1 MTEWTAHAQL
11 ERRRIGAFSEHVG
24 VMVAFEDQ
32 GVTTRQPR
40 FDMRGDVAG
49 VGEQAEAAGAVGEYK
64 LAGFARIMRHGV
76 GVNGDVIHGEILVA
90 DNETDVW
97 KRAHCN
103 GAERRMRSDREP
115 HRQSILAR
123 QRTDATNVIAMFMG
137 NQNGGELGRI
147 TTEARQAA
155 LGFTQ
160 REAAI
165 HQNEGVPAGNQ
176 QAVAAAAA
184 AEYGKTKG
192 PVAALMVCVDQRA
205 AEHGLTQLLLQHS
218 QQSLSGWGSVRFA
231 FHVVHTDATA
241 SLVALEA
248 NLKTIAGLRLALRPC
263 ALVRI
268 VP

>member
-40 FDMRGDVAG
+40 FDMRGDASS
-49 VGEQAEAAGAVGEYK
+49 VGEQAKAAGAVGEYK
-64 LAGFARIMRHGV
+64 LTGLARIMRHGV
-76 GVNGDVIHGEILVA
+76 GVNGDVIYGEILVA

-123 QRTDATNVIAMFMG
+123 QGADATNVIAMFMG
-137 NQNGGELGRI
+137 NQNGGELDRI

-165 HQNEGVPAGNQ
+165 HQNDGVPASDQ
-176 QAVAAAAA
+176 QAVAATAA

-192 PVAALMVCVDQRA
+192 TVAALMVCFDRRA
-205 AEHGLTQLLLQHS
+205 ARHGLTQLLLQYTE
-218 QQSLSGWGSVRFA
+218 QLLPGRGRIRLT
-231 FHVVHTDATA
+231 FHVVHAHAASRGDGLDAY
-241 SLVALEA
+241 LEA
-248 NLKTIAGLRLALRPC
+248 IVGQLILALG
-263 ALVRI
+263 L
-268 VP
+268 